1 MSKGDID
8 DPANHSKASSSAKF
22 KVDQKVVSI
31 DSNNSKNSNTQRSTQ
46 KKTDNK
52 AGSVAK

>member
-22 KVDQKVVSI
+22 KVDPKVVSI

-46 KKTDNK
+46 KKIDNK